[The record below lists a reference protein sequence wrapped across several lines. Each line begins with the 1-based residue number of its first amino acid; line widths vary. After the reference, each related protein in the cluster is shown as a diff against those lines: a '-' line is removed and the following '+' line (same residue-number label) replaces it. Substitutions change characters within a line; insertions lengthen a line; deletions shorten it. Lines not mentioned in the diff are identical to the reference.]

1 VSAPVLGQLQ
11 FNSGASS
18 PKQRWKAPRKYLK
31 ASVYSRLSRNE
42 IHHRDMGSDSD
53 DCQLSLSRQMQPG
66 LPLAGSGAQA
76 AAPSVS
82 APSVNIPRVDL
93 TSSNKPCTQPGSITI
108 PSSAPDATPA
118 LPFGTP
124 QSVFGGQTVTK
135 DVAVNTSSPPGVTSP
150 FQPAFGNPRTILSAP
165 SSGFGGPPSM
175 KDAPLSTSSS
185 PGGTSSF
192 NLQLTIR
199 NPQPV
204 FGAPTF
210 SFVGPQSMNTQPFL
224 TTPIP
229 AGASAFQP
237 GVSVSQSASGGSPS
251 KKNHPSFPLFAPA
264 GTLAV
269 QSANSTQP
277 QAGFGSAPS
286 AFGSPKNDPFSKLLA
301 NAAPAGTVAGLPAF
315 GNLQNVFGNSA
326 VYSTF
331 SSLQSFLS
339 SAAPASSPPS
349 GASQWTA
356 SSSKDDA
363 SQIAVGVGFQPPRP
377 NLTFFFHNG
386 QDWEMLTGQGHLEY
400 TAAYW
405 KWKDAP
411 LNPKAEC
418 VISNVEYVLNW
429 HAMVSESFLF
439 LLALLTFHLL
449 SDEMKRRLGRLY
461 FQDLLQNFQI
471 SAL

>member
-1 VSAPVLGQLQ
+1 
-11 FNSGASS
+11 
-18 PKQRWKAPRKYLK
+18 
-31 ASVYSRLSRNE
+31 
-42 IHHRDMGSDSD
+42 
-53 DCQLSLSRQMQPG
+53 MQPG
-66 LPLAGSGAQA
+66 SPLAGSGAQA

-108 PSSAPDATPA
+108 PSSAPVATPA

-124 QSVFGGQTVTK
+124 QSVFGEQTITK

-150 FQPAFGNPRTILSAP
+150 FQPAFGNPQTVLSAP

-224 TTPIP
+224 TTPTP

-237 GVSVSQSASGGSPS
+237 GMSPPQSASGGSPS
-251 KKNHPSFPLFAPA
+251 KKNHTSFPLFAPA

-286 AFGSPKNDPFSKLLA
+286 AFGSPKNDPLLK
-301 NAAPAGTVAGLPAF
+301 AF
-315 GNLQNVFGNSA
+315 GERCTSWHRGRPTSLWQPPKRLWQSGRLLNIQQLAIIPQQCRACLEPALRCLAMDCLFFKRRR
-326 VYSTF
+326 F
-331 SSLQSFLS
+331 SDRCGCRF
-339 SAAPASSPPS
+339 PAS
-349 GASQWTA
+349 
-356 SSSKDDA
+356 
-363 SQIAVGVGFQPPRP
+363 
-377 NLTFFFHNG
+377 
-386 QDWEMLTGQGHLEY
+386 
-400 TAAYW
+400 
-405 KWKDAP
+405 
-411 LNPKAEC
+411 
-418 VISNVEYVLNW
+418 
-429 HAMVSESFLF
+429 
-439 LLALLTFHLL
+439 
-449 SDEMKRRLGRLY
+449 
-461 FQDLLQNFQI
+461 
-471 SAL
+471 